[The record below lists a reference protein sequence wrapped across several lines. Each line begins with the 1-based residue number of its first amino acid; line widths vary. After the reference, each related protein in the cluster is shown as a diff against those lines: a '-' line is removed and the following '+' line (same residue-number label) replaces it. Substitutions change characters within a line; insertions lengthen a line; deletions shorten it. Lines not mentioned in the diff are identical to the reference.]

1 MNLGPDAGSVGSQVQ
16 QGTTTLAAAPV
27 YLSEL
32 EAAATARF
40 PSLDGFAFDKT
51 RVAAALA

>member
-1 MNLGPDAGSVGSQVQ
+1 
-16 QGTTTLAAAPV
+16 V

-51 RVAAALA
+51 RLAAALA

>member
-1 MNLGPDAGSVGSQVQ
+1 MNLGPDAGSVAHGAGQ
-16 QGTTTLAAAPV
+16 QSTTLAAAPV

-51 RVAAALA
+51 RLAAALA

>member
-1 MNLGPDAGSVGSQVQ
+1 MNVPPASPNAGG
-16 QGTTTLAAAPV
+16 LAVAPI

-40 PSLDGFAFDKT
+40 PTFAGFAFDRG
-51 RVAAALA
+51 RVEAAMAAA